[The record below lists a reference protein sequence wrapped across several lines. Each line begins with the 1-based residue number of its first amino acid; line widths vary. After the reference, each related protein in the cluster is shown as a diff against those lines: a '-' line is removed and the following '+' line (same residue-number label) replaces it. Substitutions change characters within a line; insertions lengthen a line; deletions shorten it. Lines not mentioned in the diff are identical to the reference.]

1 MRLRQFVRKNQNLIL
16 ILIDFIQVINVF
28 AKIEIISILVIV
40 LRGAFRKENRDFD
53 E

>member
-16 ILIDFIQVINVF
+16 VIVDFIQIINVF
-28 AKIEIISILVIV
+28 VKIEIITIIIIV
-40 LRGAFRKENRDFD
+40 VRGIFRKENRDFD

>member
-16 ILIDFIQVINVF
+16 VIVDFIQIINVF
-28 AKIEIISILVIV
+28 LKIEIITIIIIV
-40 LRGAFRKENRDFD
+40 VRGIFRKENRDFD